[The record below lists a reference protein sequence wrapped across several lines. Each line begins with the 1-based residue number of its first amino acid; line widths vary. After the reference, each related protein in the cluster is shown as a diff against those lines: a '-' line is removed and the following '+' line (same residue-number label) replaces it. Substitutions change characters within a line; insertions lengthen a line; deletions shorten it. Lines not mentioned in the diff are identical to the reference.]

1 MAVTDYFAGELATEL
16 LKQLFLISA
25 RAGRYKNT
33 ADNLS
38 TLIENIQ
45 PTIKEIQ
52 YSGVELPAH
61 RQAQIRILF
70 ESLEKGKKLMDKF
83 LTCNR
88 WNMIRQLYLMKK
100 MEKLEKTLSDFFR
113 ASILTH
119 ILADLHLLRANSDER
134 SHEHVTSTKG
144 CDYDGLGSIQY
155 QHIQPNLDM
164 DMRVTILEAEFR
176 TFSNNVINNMLAM
189 KRAQDVLLRANGFDP
204 ETLLPMMSPPAAS
217 MNPPA

>member
-1 MAVTDYFAGELATEL
+1 MAVTDFFAGEVVTEL
-16 LKQLFLISA
+16 LKQLLPISA
-25 RAGRYKNT
+25 RAGRYKST

-61 RQAQIRILF
+61 RQTQIRMLF

-100 MEKLEKTLSDFFR
+100 MEKLEKTLSDFFK

-134 SHEHVTSTKG
+134 SHEVDVFLAIS
-144 CDYDGLGSIQY
+144 
-155 QHIQPNLDM
+155 
-164 DMRVTILEAEFR
+164 
-176 TFSNNVINNMLAM
+176 FSLISS
-189 KRAQDVLLRANGFDP
+189 LL
-204 ETLLPMMSPPAAS
+204 
-217 MNPPA
+217 